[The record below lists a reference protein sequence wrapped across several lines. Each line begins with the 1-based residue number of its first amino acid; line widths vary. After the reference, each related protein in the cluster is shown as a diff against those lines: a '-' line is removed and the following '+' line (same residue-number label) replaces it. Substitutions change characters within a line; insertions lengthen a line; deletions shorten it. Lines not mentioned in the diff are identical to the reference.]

1 MEIPEKTKKTVCVMG
16 LGYVG
21 LPTAAILTRHGYRVA
36 GVDINK
42 SVVETINHG
51 KIHIAEEGLDELV
64 SGSVGTGL
72 LTAALEP
79 SAANIFLITVPTP
92 LKDDFIPNIDH
103 VLAAAHALAPHVRPG
118 NLIILESTSPVG
130 TTEKVA
136 AQLAECGVPLD
147 DIDIAYCPERILPGN
162 TLSELI
168 ENSRIIG
175 GLTPRAS
182 QSAREFY
189 ASFVTGELIVTDART
204 AEMAKL
210 VENAYRNVNIAF
222 ANELSMICD
231 ESGLNVWNVI
241 ECANKHPRVNILK
254 PGPGV
259 GGHCVAVDP
268 LFISHAARDEAKL
281 ISAAHHRNTEK
292 TKWVVD
298 KIRKAAFEFT
308 RVNHR
313 APSIACLGLSYKPNS
328 DDIRESPALSIV
340 RQLIREGYDVFCVD
354 PHITRALEF
363 YITNTAPSLETGDI
377 IVCLVA
383 HDVFKKVSFPQ
394 GAQILDFCGLTER

>member
-1 MEIPEKTKKTVCVMG
+1 M
-16 LGYVG
+16 
-21 LPTAAILTRHGYRVA
+21 
-36 GVDINK
+36 DINK

-147 DIDIAYCPERILPGN
+147 DIDIAYCPERILPE
-162 TLSELI
+162 TLCRSLLKIPESSADSLH
-168 ENSRIIG
+168 EHR
-175 GLTPRAS
+175 RAPG
-182 QSAREFY
+182 EFY

-231 ESGLNVWNVI
+231 ESG
-241 ECANKHPRVNILK
+241 A
-254 PGPGV
+254 
-259 GGHCVAVDP
+259 
-268 LFISHAARDEAKL
+268 
-281 ISAAHHRNTEK
+281 
-292 TKWVVD
+292 
-298 KIRKAAFEFT
+298 
-308 RVNHR
+308 
-313 APSIACLGLSYKPNS
+313 
-328 DDIRESPALSIV
+328 
-340 RQLIREGYDVFCVD
+340 
-354 PHITRALEF
+354 
-363 YITNTAPSLETGDI
+363 
-377 IVCLVA
+377 
-383 HDVFKKVSFPQ
+383 
-394 GAQILDFCGLTER
+394 